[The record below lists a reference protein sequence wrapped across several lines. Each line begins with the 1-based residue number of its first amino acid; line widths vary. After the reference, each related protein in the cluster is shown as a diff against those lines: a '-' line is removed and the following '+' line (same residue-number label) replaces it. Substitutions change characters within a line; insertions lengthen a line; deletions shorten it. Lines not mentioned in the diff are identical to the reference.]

1 VIDELAKRPRLSDP
15 RNDLAA
21 NGQAAKVRVG
31 EIDQT
36 SWSHAIK
43 SWKKSKKSVPFVRG
57 AHFCSDEN
65 GRVMIRHPAFGDV
78 NGDKEQSMW
87 DGDIPKETHPR
98 LACQAIVNSH
108 QNRRL
113 RWAVMPK
120 GCVLGNSVN
129 HLQLPE
135 AVEDR
140 LASTHGSLEKGLQ
153 WICERLND
161 PRLDAWA
168 KAWAANNNVN
178 NYELETLPLS
188 LSDKLAASA

>member
-1 VIDELAKRPRLSDP
+1 VIDELAQRPRLSDP
-15 RNDLAA
+15 RNDLASE
-21 NGQAAKVRVG
+21 GIAARVRVG

-36 SWSHAIK
+36 SWSHSIK
-43 SWKKSKKSVPFVRG
+43 AWKKSKKSIPFVRG
-57 AHFCSDEN
+57 AHFYSDSE
-65 GRVMIRHPAFGDV
+65 GKVEIRHPAFDV
-78 NGDKEQSMW
+78 GVDLEQAMW
-87 DGDIPKETHPR
+87 DGALPDNPRPR

-113 RWAVMPK
+113 RWAVMPE

-135 AVEDR
+135 GVERR
-140 LASTHGSLEKGLQ
+140 LMNDHGSLEKGLQ
-153 WICERLND
+153 WICEQLND

-178 NYELETLPLS
+178 NYELETLPVS
-188 LSDKLAASA
+188 FNGQVVASA